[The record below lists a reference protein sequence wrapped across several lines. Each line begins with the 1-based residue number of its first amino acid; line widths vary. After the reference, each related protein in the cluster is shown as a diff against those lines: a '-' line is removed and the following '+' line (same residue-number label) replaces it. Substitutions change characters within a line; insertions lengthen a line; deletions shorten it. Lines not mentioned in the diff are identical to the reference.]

1 MCVCDDM
8 VDHIKVGQRR
18 AELTVSS
25 DTPFRTG
32 CDLRYC
38 PCTGRINESV
48 RPTQKKQ
55 RSWTQARFFHLPVRI
70 FFRKRSCGDNIKKKN
85 RLSRAIS
92 MG

>member
-38 PCTGRINESV
+38 PCTGRINASV
-48 RPTQKKQ
+48 RPTQKKTAELDTGQ
-55 RSWTQARFFHLPVRI
+55 VFSSPSENL
-70 FFRKRSCGDNIKKKN
+70 
-85 RLSRAIS
+85 LSQTFLW
-92 MG
+92 